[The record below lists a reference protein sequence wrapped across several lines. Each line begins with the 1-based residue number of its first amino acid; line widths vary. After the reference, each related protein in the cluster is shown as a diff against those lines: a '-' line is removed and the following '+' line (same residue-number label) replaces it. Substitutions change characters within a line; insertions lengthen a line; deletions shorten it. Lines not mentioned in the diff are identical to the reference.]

1 MRLMNDE
8 VANQLRTLF
17 NDIKTDV
24 TIAFFTS
31 EGECVSCEET
41 HSLLHEVEELSD
53 KIHLAHYDID
63 KDYELAKAYNIE
75 MVPSFVL
82 LDHEGKNHGVKF
94 NGIPAGHEI
103 NSFIPAILDMGNAH
117 EEEVPKEYLE
127 RINAI
132 SKPVNIKVFV
142 TLSCPH
148 CPGAVQKAH
157 KLAMLNSNIEGE
169 MVEAQTFYELSNRF
183 NVSSV
188 PKIVINDSVELV
200 GNQPFDAFLEAIE
213 QLP

>member
-17 NDIKTDV
+17 NDMKENV

-31 EGECVSCEET
+31 TGECVSCEET
-41 HSLLHEVEELSD
+41 HALLHEVEELSD

-82 LDHEGKNHGVKF
+82 LDHLGNNHGVKF

-103 NSFIPAILDMGNAH
+103 NSFIPALLDMGQAH
-117 EEEVPKEYLE
+117 HDDVPEDYLK
-127 RINAI
+127 RIQAI
-132 SKPVNIKVFV
+132 DKPVNIKVFV

-157 KLAMLNSNIEGE
+157 KLAMLNPNVEGE
-169 MVEAQTFYELSNRF
+169 MVEAQTFVELSNRF

-188 PKIVINDSVELV
+188 PKIVINDSIELV
-200 GNQPFDAFLEAIE
+200 GNQPLDVILEAIE
-213 QLP
+213 NLS